1 MTTATQ
7 QISSNPSRD
16 FANGILEETN
26 GGLDIFELLHE
37 IAEGGYGAN
46 RNDQVTAVSIL
57 TDRGLG
63 KCPRQSPATNP
74 DPDPETEDTG
84 DNHVEALHEAP
95 AAESPR
101 LVTQIDR
108 SLQDS
113 FGPPPSAHQHT
124 RHSGGEPAPYP
135 IRGRNPE
142 EWSGASP
149 LPQSLPRT
157 GYGGE
162 GQGEGEDFE
171 PFSIQA
177 TIQRHILTIT
187 NNGQTLR
194 TILKD
199 IAFADSEDATACPEP
214 RLRITAYH
222 RIRALRIL
230 INRLAGTDLLP
241 AHSAVCPDCRRKWS
255 TGDGSQTRAK
265 THPKKKPG
273 RRMSKVD
280 PEALAE
286 AHAELDRMEEAG
298 ILTPDPN
305 APKIDI
311 SSYLPPQD
319 FDLSPYAK
327 EEAAKFWANIEL
339 RYERQKQW
347 PAIEERRRKKLEQI
361 YPSHSEDQ
369 SKDPPDT

>member
-63 KCPRQSPATNP
+63 KCPKQSPATNP

-101 LVTQIDR
+101 LVTQIDQ
-108 SLQDS
+108 SLHDS
-113 FGPPPSAHQHT
+113 FGPPPSAHA
-124 RHSGGEPAPYP
+124 EPAKEGSAQPDL
-135 IRGRNPE
+135 GGAE
-142 EWSGASP
+142 EPALSGA
-149 LPQSLPRT
+149 
-157 GYGGE
+157 E
-162 GQGEGEDFE
+162 G
-171 PFSIQA
+171 SIQA

-199 IAFADSEDATACPEP
+199 IAFADSEDATV
-214 RLRITAYH
+214 TAYH

-255 TGDGSQTRAK
+255 TNEGSSA
-265 THPKKKPG
+265 HPKPSPSSPQAEDQRTDDEIWAEIRADLKKLE
-273 RRMSKVD
+273 D
-280 PEALAE
+280 Q
-286 AHAELDRMEEAG
+286 G

-305 APKIDI
+305 ATPIDFPIYRMPK
-311 SSYLPPQD
+311 D
-319 FDLSPYAK
+319 FDSTPF
-327 EEAAKFWANIEL
+327 EEEIAAKFKAKIDLQIE
-339 RYERQKQW
+339 RRKQW
-347 PAIEERRRKKLEQI
+347 PAIEERRRKKLERI
-361 YPSHSEDQ
+361 YPSHSEDGE
-369 SKDPPDT
+369 PPDT